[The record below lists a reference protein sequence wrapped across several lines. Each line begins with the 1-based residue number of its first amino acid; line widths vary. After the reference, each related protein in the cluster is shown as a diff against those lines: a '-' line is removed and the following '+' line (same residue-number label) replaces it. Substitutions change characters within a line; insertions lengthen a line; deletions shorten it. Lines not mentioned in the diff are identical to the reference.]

1 MKHLFTI
8 SFFIITFISSAQ
20 NDIQELGDFESKHE
34 YTFDS
39 SKTDFKKQSILFILP
54 LNEDYDKQF
63 WRNKINGLKESV
75 DLSTVKD
82 LNFLTIFFKQGSC
95 ENCGLKIKKK
105 QENKADSLIS
115 IFYSS
120 CFIFGFDITKSER
133 ALGLNK
139 LRDFS
144 LVNFNEE
151 FQIYQLNYKKSPVCV
166 KTPNGDADF
175 NPWIPFLSEVFNPK
189 LTKEEKEEVKK
200 REELKQIIKE
210 VLMEVI
216 KEEIPKI
223 LEELKQLKGKE
234 IEINKDE
241 VLKRNNLFQL
251 SVSSSLMSIDNNPFI
266 DFSRKQ
272 IDLIV
277 KYSFFKNKS
286 LLIGCGMSLSQNR
299 FNSSNNSIYS
309 LSGNVPLEFTYA
321 KLDAVSERYFH
332 QAINVSAYL
341 GFKIPFPAGTKNNS
355 SGFEISL
362 NPYLSLFS
370 KLDSEIVGGSITT
383 FGEFSEIDEYLYD
396 IPELGLNSKSDYF
409 IGNRINYN
417 SSTIGMNLAIS
428 YMFKI
433 GDISIA
439 PNLNLNYVYIKNNN
453 LQTDSYTF
461 NNSSYNGM
469 FSSIKDINFLNPT
482 IGLSLIF

>member
-20 NDIQELGDFESKHE
+20 NNIQELGIFESRHE

-39 SKTDFKKQSILFILP
+39 SKIDFKKQSILFILP
-54 LNEDYDKQF
+54 LTADYDKIF
-63 WRNKINGLKESV
+63 YIKKIDEYIESS
-75 DLSTVKD
+75 DLSKVKD

-95 ENCGLKIKKK
+95 GNCGIEIKNK
-105 QENKADSLIS
+105 QENKADSFIY
-115 IFYSS
+115 FPS
-120 CFIFGFDITKSER
+120 CFIFGFDTTKSKR

-139 LRDFS
+139 LKDFS
-144 LVNFNEE
+144 LVNFNKE
-151 FQIYQLNYKKSPVCV
+151 FQIYQLNFQNSPKCQQ
-166 KTPNGDADF
+166 KPNGDADF
-175 NPWIPFLSEVFNPK
+175 NSWSPFLSEVFNPK

-210 VLMEVI
+210 VLMELL
-216 KEEIPKI
+216 KEEIPKM
-223 LEELKQLKGKE
+223 LEELKQTKLEGKE

-251 SVSSSLMSIDNNPFI
+251 SVSSSLMSIDNNPFT
-266 DFSRKQ
+266 DFSSKQ
-272 IDLIV
+272 INFIV

-309 LSGNVPLEFTYA
+309 LSGNIPLEFTYA

-439 PNLNLNYVYIKNNN
+439 PNLNLNYVYIKNKN
-453 LQTDSYTF
+453 LQPDSYTF
-461 NNSSYNGM
+461 NNRSYNGM
-469 FSSIKDINFLNPT
+469 FSSLKDINFLNPT